1 MSFHDS
7 DPGELKRMR
16 IEAFKRR
23 RLGIF
28 FHWGLYSMLGGRW
41 KGVEMD
47 YIGEWA
53 QSYFRIPNAEYAE
66 LAAQFNPVGFDAEE
80 WIRRVSDMGA
90 KYIVFT
96 TKHHDGFAM
105 YHSRA
110 DSFNIVD
117 ATPFGR
123 DPLREL
129 ADACGRHGVALGI
142 YYSQNLDW
150 HHPDGRDPGPDQP
163 KNLFGMSWGNDWDY
177 PDYGRKDFQRYFR
190 QKCLPQVRELLT
202 GYGPVCEFWGDCG
215 FNMSEDESRELSDM
229 IHGLQ
234 PGCVINSRISPD
246 SRFRDFASLGD
257 NQDMH
262 GRSSEPV
269 ESPIT
274 LNDTWGFKYSDQNW
288 KSPRLIA
295 ERMAALADRDANLLL
310 NIGTDGMGRFPDGTV
325 KVLDELARW
334 HRRHPGAIAG
344 TTPNP
349 FPQDF
354 AWGSCTQS
362 GKRLNFFIREP
373 RESIVIHGLKGRIAA
388 ASCPCEEAPG
398 ALVLRP
404 EYDVGELLPVVTVD
418 FVDTPAV
425 DQNIFLDGD
434 GTELAPCFGRA
445 NIGDEPMAIPGTAQL
460 DVAAELVRRE
470 QHLHIGADG
479 SALDWH
485 NPSDSITWSIRVT
498 EPGSYQVSLVTF
510 QSGHSMPWVGKRTVE
525 VFCGAQTIC
534 AKLEATEPVRSYCYA
549 AARSE
554 IGVLVFPKPGVY
566 EVGCRTTAIEPD
578 PLAFAMCMQ
587 KLTLARSS
595 Q

>member
-66 LAAQFNPVGFDAEE
+66 LAARFNPVGFDAEE
-80 WIRRVSDMGA
+80 WIRRIADMGA

-202 GYGPVCEFWGDCG
+202 GYGPVCEFWCDCG

-274 LNDTWGFKYSDQNW
+274 LNDTWGFKHSDQNW

-295 ERMAALADRDANLLL
+295 ERMAGRRLPT
-310 NIGTDGMGRFPDGTV
+310 GTQ
-325 KVLDELARW
+325 
-334 HRRHPGAIAG
+334 I
-344 TTPNP
+344 
-349 FPQDF
+349 
-354 AWGSCTQS
+354 SC
-362 GKRLNFFIREP
+362 
-373 RESIVIHGLKGRIAA
+373 
-388 ASCPCEEAPG
+388 
-398 ALVLRP
+398 
-404 EYDVGELLPVVTVD
+404 
-418 FVDTPAV
+418 
-425 DQNIFLDGD
+425 
-434 GTELAPCFGRA
+434 
-445 NIGDEPMAIPGTAQL
+445 
-460 DVAAELVRRE
+460 
-470 QHLHIGADG
+470 
-479 SALDWH
+479 
-485 NPSDSITWSIRVT
+485 
-498 EPGSYQVSLVTF
+498 
-510 QSGHSMPWVGKRTVE
+510 
-525 VFCGAQTIC
+525 
-534 AKLEATEPVRSYCYA
+534 
-549 AARSE
+549 
-554 IGVLVFPKPGVY
+554 
-566 EVGCRTTAIEPD
+566 
-578 PLAFAMCMQ
+578 
-587 KLTLARSS
+587 
-595 Q
+595 

>member
-1 MSFHDS
+1 MAS
-7 DPGELKRMR
+7 PC
-16 IEAFKRR
+16 
-23 RLGIF
+23 
-28 FHWGLYSMLGGRW
+28 
-41 KGVEMD
+41 
-47 YIGEWA
+47 
-53 QSYFRIPNAEYAE
+53 
-66 LAAQFNPVGFDAEE
+66 
-80 WIRRVSDMGA
+80 
-90 KYIVFT
+90 T
-96 TKHHDGFAM
+96 
-105 YHSRA
+105 YHSRV

-150 HHPDGRDPGPDQP
+150 HHPDGRPPGPDQP
-163 KNLFGMSWGNDWDY
+163 KNPFGMSWGNDWDY

-202 GYGPVCEFWGDCG
+202 GYGPVCEFWCDCG

-274 LNDTWGFKYSDQNW
+274 LNDTWGFKHSDQNW

-310 NIGTDGMGRFPDGTV
+310 NIGPDGMGRFPDGTV

-388 ASCPCEEAPG
+388 ASCPCEEAPAHSSCARNTMSG
-398 ALVLRP
+398 SCCPWSPSISSTPRP
-404 EYDVGELLPVVTVD
+404 STRISSSTATAPNWR
-418 FVDTPAV
+418 PAS
-425 DQNIFLDGD
+425 G
-434 GTELAPCFGRA
+434 GRISA
-445 NIGDEPMAIPGTAQL
+445 TSRWPSPEP
-460 DVAAELVRRE
+460 
-470 QHLHIGADG
+470 
-479 SALDWH
+479 
-485 NPSDSITWSIRVT
+485 
-498 EPGSYQVSLVTF
+498 
-510 QSGHSMPWVGKRTVE
+510 
-525 VFCGAQTIC
+525 
-534 AKLEATEPVRSYCYA
+534 RSWM
-549 AARSE
+549 S
-554 IGVLVFPKPGVY
+554 PPN
-566 EVGCRTTAIEPD
+566 
-578 PLAFAMCMQ
+578 
-587 KLTLARSS
+587 S
-595 Q
+595 